1 MAKFNYT
8 SKCAQPRKCSKL
20 MKEFLSDASDL
31 NTDLE
36 FGDDVIEIKRYVSL
50 QKGRYGF
57 RAYVGAHTIKIE
69 YDFNSMAN
77 NDDGQREFRR
87 NVVMRD
93 ASMKGFSDVT
103 LSLLHELGHFETED
117 SVPDGYDR
125 LKAKKQYMKWCGN
138 DIVRINMMY
147 FSLPDEWLATQWA
160 IDWLSDEENRKRAK
174 RFERDFFKAWRG
186 E

>member
-1 MAKFNYT
+1 MAKFNYA
-8 SKCAQPRKCSKL
+8 SKCAQPRKCSQL

-31 NTDLE
+31 NTNLD
-36 FGDDVIEIKRYVSL
+36 FGDDVIGIKRYVSL

-57 RAYVGAHTIKIE
+57 RAYVGAHEIKIE

-77 NDDGQREFRR
+77 NNVGQSEFRR
-87 NVVMRD
+87 NITMRD
-93 ASMKGFSDVT
+93 ASLRGFSDVT

-117 SVPDGYDR
+117 DIPDGYDR
-125 LKAKKQYMKWCGN
+125 FKAKKQYQKWCGDDPRLLN
-138 DIVRINMMY
+138 LMY

-160 IDWLSDEENRKRAK
+160 IDWLSDEKNRKRAK
-174 RFERDFFKAWRG
+174 RFECDFFKAWRG

>member
-1 MAKFNYT
+1 MAKFNYN

-20 MKEFLSDASDL
+20 MKDFLTAASDL
-31 NTDLE
+31 VDEIELD
-36 FGDDVIEIKRYVSL
+36 DDVLEVKRFVSVR
-50 QKGRYGF
+50 KGHSGF
-57 RAYVGAHTIKIE
+57 LAYVGAREVKIE
-69 YDFNSMAN
+69 YDFSKMF
-77 NDDGQREFRR
+77 DIGSREFRR
-87 NVVMRD
+87 NIVMRD
-93 ASMKGFSDVT
+93 ESMKGFSNVT

-125 LKAKKQYMKWCGN
+125 FKAKKQYMKWCGN

-174 RFERDFFKAWRG
+174 QFERDFFKAWRG